1 MSRSNNENMNRMDRV
16 ERKLEKLKDK
26 MKNPTRFNHDF
37 SLSSATATVIIGAYS
52 WNTNIQVRVY
62 RLKLLFKAW
71 MLKLLV
77 LQQKKR

>member
-37 SLSSATATVIIGAYS
+37 SLLNGEPSIPGE
-52 WNTNIQVRVY
+52 
-62 RLKLLFKAW
+62 
-71 MLKLLV
+71 
-77 LQQKKR
+77 